1 MGGYINIREGRMAF
15 TLKRATKPGHCDIWG
30 FGAAGDFFVGMSHN
44 RHRVFGNLLLLSSK
58 AAMKK

>member
-1 MGGYINIREGRMAF
+1 MLTTFLKQLGVMAF
-15 TLKRATKPGHCDIWG
+15 TLKRATKPGHCDI
-30 FGAAGDFFVGMSHN
+30 DFLGMSHN